1 MDKIIKE
8 IINILKPSG
17 GKFTLTIWDDEVY
30 VYIYETEICIV
41 IDIKDKYVYIDCE
54 AMNNHITSVELEEL
68 SKIVNII
75 EENIDTIINLI
86 Q

>member
-17 GKFTLTIWDDEVY
+17 GKFSLTIWDDEVY
-30 VYIYETEICIV
+30 MYIYETEISIV
-41 IDIKDKYVYIDCE
+41 IDIKNKYAYIDCE
-54 AMNNHITSVELEEL
+54 VMNNHITSVELEEL

-75 EENIDTIINLI
+75 EENIDVIVNLI